1 MSRVPDFPPKPIRP
15 IVTIRDYID
24 AGMKVRSFCSSGKGH
39 SHVVDLMALELARG
53 PNAEIDYAFKR
64 SLTCPEC
71 GAAGG
76 GLMVEQNGQTDVS
89 GQPKR
94 NLPT

>member
-1 MSRVPDFPPKPIRP
+1 MSRAPDQPPKPAKP
-15 IVTIRDYID
+15 IITIRDYID
-24 AGMKVRSFCSSGKGH
+24 AGLVVRSFCSSGTGH
-39 SHVVDLMALELARG
+39 SHIVDLLALEAARG
-53 PNAEIDYAFKR
+53 PDAVIDYAVKR

-76 GLMVEQNGQTDVS
+76 GLMIEQANQTEVS
-89 GQPKR
+89 GHPKR